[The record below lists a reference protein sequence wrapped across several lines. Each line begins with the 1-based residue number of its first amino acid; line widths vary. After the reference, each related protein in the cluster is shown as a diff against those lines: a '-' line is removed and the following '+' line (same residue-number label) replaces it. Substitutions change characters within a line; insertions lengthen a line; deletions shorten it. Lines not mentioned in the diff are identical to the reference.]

1 MKRLVSL
8 PILFLFLIS
17 TFSLAYAWAQE
28 PPERPLRMRIR
39 GMLEE
44 LNLTEQQREEMAKLR
59 LENQKEMI
67 KLRADLRLL
76 QLDLETLLDAKEPD
90 KAKVYAQIDK
100 INNLSNEMTKKRI
113 DFSLKTRAILTPEQW
128 EKMKHLRKP
137 LYGRRMFLRQR
148 DRFKPLHGHSRMLF
162 RQRDRRHLPRLRE
175 RPFWPRR
182 WEE

>member
-1 MKRLVSL
+1 MKKLASIS
-8 PILFLFLIS
+8 ILSLFLIA
-17 TFSLAYAWAQE
+17 TLCLANAWAQE
-28 PPERPLRMRIR
+28 PPERPLRTRIR

-44 LNLTEQQREEMAKLR
+44 IKLTEQQREDMAKLR

-76 QLDLETLLDAKEPD
+76 QLDLSTLLDAKEPD

-100 INNLSNEMTKKRI
+100 INNLRNEMTKKRI
-113 DFSLKTRAILTPEQW
+113 DYSLKRRAILTPEQW
-128 EKMKHLRKP
+128 EKIKDLRKP
-137 LYGRRMFLRQR
+137 IHGRRMLLRHR
-148 DRFKPLHGHSRMLF
+148 DQLKPIHGRRMLF
-162 RQRDRRHLPRLRE
+162 RQREHRLLPRLRE

>member
-8 PILFLFLIS
+8 PILSIFLIA
-17 TFSLAYAWAQE
+17 TFCLANAWAQE
-28 PPERPLRMRIR
+28 PPERPLRTRIR

-44 LNLTEQQREEMAKLR
+44 IKLTEQQREEMAKLR

-76 QLDLETLLDAKEPD
+76 QLDLETLLDTKEPD

-113 DFSLKTRAILTPEQW
+113 DFSLKRRAILTPEQW

-137 LYGRRMFLRQR
+137 LYGWRMFLRQR
-148 DRFKPLHGHSRMLF
+148 ERLKPLHGRRMLF
-162 RQRDRRHLPRLRE
+162 RQRERRHLPGLEE
-175 RPFWPRR
+175 RQLFHRR

>member
-17 TFSLAYAWAQE
+17 TFSLANARAQE
-28 PPERPLRMRIR
+28 PPERPLRTRIR
-39 GMLEE
+39 VMLEE
-44 LNLTEQQREEMAKLR
+44 INLTEQQREELAKQR

-76 QLDLETLLDAKEPD
+76 QFDLTTLLDTKEPD

-100 INNLSNEMTKKRI
+100 INNLRNEMTKKWI
-113 DFSLKTRAILTPEQW
+113 DYSLKRRTILTPEQW

-148 DRFKPLHGHSRMLF
+148 DRFEPFHGRRMLF
-162 RQRDRRHLPRLRE
+162 RQRDRRLLPRLEE
-175 RPFWPRR
+175 RHFFHRK
-182 WEE
+182 WEQ